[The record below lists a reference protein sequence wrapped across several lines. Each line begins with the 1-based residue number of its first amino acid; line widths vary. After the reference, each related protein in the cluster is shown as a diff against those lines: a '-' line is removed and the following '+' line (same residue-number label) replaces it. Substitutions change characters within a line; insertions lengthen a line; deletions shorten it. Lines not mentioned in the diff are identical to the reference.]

1 MFGIREKALRKAVL
15 WEKLLN
21 RYKKHQ
27 NTSYTVS

>member
-1 MFGIREKALRKAVL
+1 MFGIREKALREAVL

-27 NTSYTVS
+27 NTNYTVS